1 VIGDLTSISSTR
13 SSIPPSKKV
22 RSLREAQ
29 QSVPEDRGDNAPDAG
44 DSGAIPSLFLR
55 LSIFP
60 VGRRPAARPSASTP
74 LRTPR
79 SKRGTS
85 GAGRKPLGANQLS
98 HHYKRDNMLT
108 TRRIQS
114 GEADLFKQIR
124 LTSLQNAPYAFSSTY
139 DSALQ
144 RTAESWREQAE
155 STALGI
161 DRATFIT
168 FSNDE
173 PVGIAAL
180 YRLDNQ
186 ADVGEMLQVWVA
198 PEYRGTSVAWDLM
211 NAIFTWANKYNF
223 RTVLAKVANENSRAV
238 KFYIKYGFSI
248 ASTDEYLQQN
258 SDSVVLVKEV
268 TKE

>member
-1 VIGDLTSISSTR
+1 M
-13 SSIPPSKKV
+13 
-22 RSLREAQ
+22 
-29 QSVPEDRGDNAPDAG
+29 
-44 DSGAIPSLFLR
+44 F
-55 LSIFP
+55 
-60 VGRRPAARPSASTP
+60 
-74 LRTPR
+74 
-79 SKRGTS
+79 
-85 GAGRKPLGANQLS
+85 
-98 HHYKRDNMLT
+98 T

-124 LTSLQNAPYAFSSTY
+124 LNSLQNAPYAFSSTY

-161 DRATFIT
+161 DRATFVT
-168 FSNDE
+168 FSDNE

-198 PEYRGTSVAWDLM
+198 PECRGTSVAWDLM
-211 NAIFTWANKYNF
+211 NAMFSWANQNNF
-223 RTVLAKVANENSRAV
+223 RTVIAQVTNGNSRAI
-238 KFYIKYGFSI
+238 KFYIKYGFYIVS
-248 ASTDEYLQQN
+248 ADEYLEQN
-258 SDSVVLVKEV
+258 SDSVILAKKV